1 MMINSR
7 NILIILTSF
16 LLSSYP
22 TVQAQHIEVQSHL
35 KKYYDQFNVEGTFVL
50 YDQEA
55 DKYLVYNPA
64 LSDQAVTPASTF
76 KICHSLI
83 GLETGNIED
92 ENHII
97 HWDSVERQLP
107 IWNKDHDLK
116 NAFKNSTVWYYQ
128 ELAKTIGTLQMEDWL
143 NKVQYGNANTS
154 GGIDRFWLS
163 GGLRITPKQQVDFLR
178 RTHNYQL
185 PFSKRSID
193 ILKKIMVSNET
204 ADFVVRSKTGLG
216 QQDNQNIGWYV
227 GYIETKTNVY
237 YFANCIQS
245 KTIEYEHFIN
255 ARTEI
260 VDLILR
266 ELNLINE

>member
-16 LLSSYP
+16 LLSPYP
-22 TVQAQHIEVQSHL
+22 TVQAQHIEVQ
-35 KKYYDQFNVEGTFVL
+35 
-50 YDQEA
+50 
-55 DKYLVYNPA
+55 
-64 LSDQAVTPASTF
+64 
-76 KICHSLI
+76 
-83 GLETGNIED
+83 
-92 ENHII
+92 
-97 HWDSVERQLP
+97 
-107 IWNKDHDLK
+107 
-116 NAFKNSTVWYYQ
+116 
-128 ELAKTIGTLQMEDWL
+128 
-143 NKVQYGNANTS
+143 
-154 GGIDRFWLS
+154 
-163 GGLRITPKQQVDFLR
+163 
-178 RTHNYQL
+178 
-185 PFSKRSID
+185 
-193 ILKKIMVSNET
+193 ILKKIMVSNES

-227 GYIETKTNVY
+227 GYIETKTNV